1 MMLLLCGPVTAKQA
15 RLSAI
20 CHISA
25 ADAEI
30 NRSSL
35 ILSGFAV

>member
-1 MMLLLCGPVTAKQA
+1 MKLLLCGPVAAKQA
-15 RLSAI
+15 RLPGI
-20 CHISA
+20 CNISA